1 MTICANCATCRWE
14 TLTML
19 NPQLIAGE
27 HGLFGGHESKAIQT
41 FLMGFLFYL
50 GFFSNLIVFWKVKK
64 SNNKRFFF

>member
-41 FLMGFLFYL
+41 FFNGIFVLLGIFFKFNPFL
-50 GFFSNLIVFWKVKK
+50 K
-64 SNNKRFFF
+64 SQEI